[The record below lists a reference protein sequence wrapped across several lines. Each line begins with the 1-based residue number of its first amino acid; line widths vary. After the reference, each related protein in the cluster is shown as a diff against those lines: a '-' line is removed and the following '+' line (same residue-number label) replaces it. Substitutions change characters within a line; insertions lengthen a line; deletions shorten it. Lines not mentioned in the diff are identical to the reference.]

1 MALPLFPSSDSH
13 NGEEVRL
20 SGASGA
26 RIVQVALPLPLAEPL
41 DYLVPPAMAP
51 DAEAGRRV
59 LVPLEARRLT
69 GVVVAVRDAPSEGT
83 PLGLRFV
90 LRIVD
95 REPVI
100 SAELLSVLRELAER
114 LLCPL
119 GIALA
124 AALPPGGAPSSRSTL
139 SLTARGREALLRGA
153 VRGPAQAFLERLA
166 RAPRSA
172 GRGAAVRSRQGQLAL
187 VRELERDGLVVRG
200 RSEAASPLAPRAVR
214 WIGLAPSVDTGAKAA
229 RLARAPKQ
237 AALLRH
243 LEESGP
249 VPLEGLSKHFPG
261 ARALVRVLAARGFL
275 HEEERPA
282 EAESL
287 RSLLE
292 ATGKDHGAPPELTAA
307 QATALLPI
315 AQAVQ
320 HRRFER
326 FLLHGVTGSGKTEI
340 YLRAIA
346 EALSTGRTALV
357 LVPEITLTHQL
368 LARLRDRFGDA
379 LAILH
384 SGLRARER
392 LAQWQRLRAGA
403 TPIALGARSALFA
416 PLENL
421 GVIVIDEEHDSAY
434 KNEEGFHYHAREL
447 AAARARS
454 AGCPVVLGS
463 ATPALESRFA
473 AERGEITRLS
483 LPHRIAGRPLPA
495 VEIVDLAKER
505 ATMPRGRKL
514 ILSLP
519 LRRALAETLADG
531 GQALLLLNRRGFSTR
546 IFCFECGHA
555 ERCKHCD
562 ISLVYH
568 AAEHELRC
576 HYCGYAIAPPEA
588 CAGCGSPDTALLG
601 IGTER
606 LEEEVRAQFP
616 KARTARLDRDT
627 ARRRGTTE
635 TVLRDL
641 RDGAVDVVVG
651 TQMLAKGH
659 DFPGVR
665 LVGVV
670 AADLALHLPDFRA
683 AERTFQLLTQVAG
696 RAGRG
701 AMPGRVVIQ
710 SFVPDHYAIR
720 PVREHDYEGFY
731 ASEIVH
737 RAALG
742 YPPCGRLAMAVVS
755 GPDAGP
761 AEEAAERL
769 AQAARAA
776 LGSSGGQGASAPGE
790 ALEVLGPAPAPLSRL
805 RDRYRFQL
813 LLRSASDEAVLR
825 AARSVLRESTKLPSS
840 VRTTVDVDPMN
851 ML

>member
-1 MALPLFPSSDSH
+1 MALPLFPSSDAQ
-13 NGEEVRL
+13 
-20 SGASGA
+20 GAQDARARGSSGA

-41 DYLVPPAMAP
+41 DYLVPPALAL

-59 LVPLEARRLT
+59 LVPLEARRMT
-69 GVVVAVRDAPSEGT
+69 GVVVAVRDAPPEADRA
-83 PLGLRFV
+83 GLRPI

-95 REPVI
+95 AEPVI
-100 SAELLSVLRELAER
+100 SAELISVLRELAER

-124 AALPPGGAPSSRSTL
+124 AALPPGSAPIGRPTL
-139 SLTARGREALLRGA
+139 SLTPRGREALLRGA
-153 VRGPAQAFLERLA
+153 VRGPAQAFLDRLS

-172 GRGAAVRSRQGQLAL
+172 GRGAAVRSREGQRTL
-187 VRELERDGLVVRG
+187 VRELEHDGLIVRG
-200 RSEAASPLAPRAVR
+200 RSDASSPLVRRTVR
-214 WIGLAPSVDTGAKAA
+214 WVAPASLADGSVQAA
-229 RLARAPKQ
+229 TLARAPKQ
-237 AALLRH
+237 AALLQH
-243 LEESGP
+243 LGESGA
-249 VPLEGLSKHFPG
+249 VPLEELSRRFPG
-261 ARALVRVLAARGFL
+261 APALVRALAARGL
-275 HEEERPA
+275 VHEEERPA
-282 EAESL
+282 APETLGSA
-287 RSLLE
+287 LE
-292 ATGKDHGAPPELTAA
+292 GAGEGQAAPPDLTAA
-307 QATALLPI
+307 QAAALLPI
-315 AQAVQ
+315 AQAV
-320 HRRFER
+320 HGRRFER
-326 FLLHGVTGSGKTEI
+326 FLLHGVTGSGKTEV

-346 EALSTGRTALV
+346 EALSVGRSALV

-368 LARLRDRFGDA
+368 LARLRGRFGDA

-421 GVIVIDEEHDSAY
+421 GLIVIDEEHDSAY
-434 KNEEGFHYHAREL
+434 KNEEGFHYHARDL

-463 ATPALESRFA
+463 ATPALESRYA

-495 VEIVDLAKER
+495 VEIADLAKER
-505 ATMPRGRKL
+505 ASVPRGRKL
-514 ILSLP
+514 ILSSL
-519 LRRALAETLADG
+519 LRRALGETLAEG

-588 CAGCGSPDTALLG
+588 CTGCGAPDTALLG

-616 KARTARLDRDT
+616 KARIARLDRDT
-627 ARRRGTTE
+627 ARRRGATE
-635 TVLRDL
+635 AVLRDL

-683 AERTFQLLTQVAG
+683 AERTFQLLTQMAG

-701 AMPGRVVIQ
+701 ETPGRVVIQ

-720 PVREHDYEGFY
+720 PVREHDYERFY
-731 ASEIVH
+731 AEEIAH

-742 YPPCGRLAMAVVS
+742 YPPCGRLALAVVS
-755 GPDAGP
+755 GPAAGP
-761 AEEAAERL
+761 AEEGAQRL
-769 AQAARAA
+769 ADAARAA
-776 LGSSGGQGASAPGE
+776 LPASGREASESPGE

-813 LLRSASDEAVLR
+813 LLRSASEDLLLR
-825 AARSVLRESTKLPSS
+825 AARAVVRESLKLPSS

>member
-1 MALPLFPSSDSH
+1 MALPLFPPS
-13 NGEEVRL
+13 
-20 SGASGA
+20 ASQEAEDARARAAIDA

-41 DYLVPPAMAP
+41 DYLVPPALAAQ
-51 DAEAGRRV
+51 AEPGRRV
-59 LVPLEARRLT
+59 LVPLETRKRIGL
-69 GVVVAVRDAPSEGT
+69 VIAVREAPSPGASG
-83 PLGLRFV
+83 PGLRHI
-90 LRIVD
+90 LRVVD
-95 REPVI
+95 PEPVI
-100 SAELLSVLRELAER
+100 SRELLSIVREEAER
-114 LLCPL
+114 TLCPI

-124 AALPPGGAPSSRSTL
+124 TALPPGSRPAQRPTL
-139 SLTARGREALLRGA
+139 SLSARGREALFRGA
-153 VRGPAQAFLERLA
+153 VRGPAQAFLQRLA
-166 RAPRSA
+166 RGPRSA
-172 GRGAAVRSRQGQLAL
+172 GRGAAVGSREMQQEL
-187 VRELERDGLVVRG
+187 VRALERDGLVVRG
-200 RSEAASPLAPRAVR
+200 RSDAPPQAPRTERWIRLAPGIDVSSEAEK
-214 WIGLAPSVDTGAKAA
+214 LT
-229 RLARAPKQ
+229 RAPKQ

-243 LEESGP
+243 LGESGALA
-249 VPLEGLSKHFPG
+249 LEGLSQRFPG
-261 ARALVRVLAARGFL
+261 ARALVRALAARGLL

-282 EAESL
+282 APERL
-287 RSLLE
+287 GSLLE
-292 ATGKDHGAPPELTAA
+292 HTGSPAPAPPELTAA
-307 QATALLPI
+307 QSAALLPI
-315 AQAVQ
+315 AQAVRG
-320 HRRFER
+320 RRFER
-326 FLLHGVTGSGKTEI
+326 FLLHGVTGSGKTEV

-346 EALSTGRTALV
+346 EALSMGRQALV

-368 LARLRDRFGDA
+368 LVRLRERFGDA

-384 SGLRARER
+384 SGLRSRER

-421 GVIVIDEEHDSAY
+421 GLIVIDEEHDPAY
-434 KNEEGFHYHAREL
+434 KNEEGFRYHAREL
-447 AAARARS
+447 AAGRARS
-454 AGCPVVLGS
+454 SSCPVILGS
-463 ATPALESRFA
+463 ATPALETRFA
-473 AERGEITRLS
+473 AERGEILRLT

-495 VEIVDLAKER
+495 VEFVDLAKER
-505 ATMPRGRKL
+505 AAAPRGRKL
-514 ILSLP
+514 ILSPP
-519 LRRALAETLADG
+519 LRRALASTLAEG

-588 CAGCGSPDTALLG
+588 CTACGAPDTALLG

-635 TVLRDL
+635 AVLRDL

-651 TQMLAKGH
+651 TQLLAKGH

-701 AMPGRVVIQ
+701 ATPGRVVIQ

-720 PVREHDYEGFY
+720 PVREHDYEAFY
-731 ASEIVH
+731 AEEIAH
-737 RAALG
+737 RRALG
-742 YPPCGRLAMAVVS
+742 YPPCGRLALAVVS
-755 GPDAGP
+755 GPAAGP
-761 AEEAAERL
+761 TEEAAQRL
-769 AQAARAA
+769 ADTARAA
-776 LGSSGGQGASAPGE
+776 AREACGTGE

-813 LLRSASDEAVLR
+813 LLRSGADESLLH
-825 AARSVLRESTKLPSS
+825 AARAVARESTKLPSS